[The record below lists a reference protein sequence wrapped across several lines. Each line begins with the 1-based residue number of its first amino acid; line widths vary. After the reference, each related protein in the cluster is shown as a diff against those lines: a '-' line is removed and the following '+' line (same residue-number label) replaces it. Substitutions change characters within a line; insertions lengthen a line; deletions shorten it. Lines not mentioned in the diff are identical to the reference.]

1 MRTVTRSSPA
11 IGSRIG
17 LAFAALAM
25 AAALAACGGSGLGLE
40 TAPAALDPNSP
51 KLLANNV
58 AFDAA
63 DLNVPANKVFV
74 LVFENAENV
83 GHNVSIYS
91 DAGYQ
96 TRLFEGVVFSGPA
109 TRWYPVPAL
118 GAGTWVFKCDLHP
131 EMTGRLHA
139 S

>member
-1 MRTVTRSSPA
+1 MRINTRA
-11 IGSRIG
+11 R
-17 LAFAALAM
+17 LVLTFAAFVAAFAVAS
-25 AAALAACGGSGLGLE
+25 CGGSGLGLDK
-40 TAPAALDPNSP
+40 APASLDPNSP
-51 KLLANNV
+51 KLLANNIS
-58 AFDAA
+58 FDSP
-63 DLNVPANKVFV
+63 DIDVPANEAFV

-96 TRLFEGVVFSGPA
+96 TRLFEGLVFNGPA

-118 GAGTWVFKCDLHP
+118 GVGTWVFKCDLHP
-131 EMTGRLHA
+131 NMNGRLHA

>member
-1 MRTVTRSSPA
+1 MSTATRSSPGV
-11 IGSRIG
+11 GSRMG
-17 LAFAALAM
+17 LGCIALMTALAIT
-25 AAALAACGGSGLGLE
+25 ACGGSGLGLA
-40 TAPAALDPNSP
+40 TAPASLDPNSP
-51 KLLANNV
+51 KLLANNI
-58 AFDAA
+58 AFDSG
-63 DLNVPANKVFV
+63 DLAIPANKPFV

-118 GAGTWVFKCDLHP
+118 GAGMWVFKCDLHP
-131 EMTGRLHA
+131 NMQGSLHA